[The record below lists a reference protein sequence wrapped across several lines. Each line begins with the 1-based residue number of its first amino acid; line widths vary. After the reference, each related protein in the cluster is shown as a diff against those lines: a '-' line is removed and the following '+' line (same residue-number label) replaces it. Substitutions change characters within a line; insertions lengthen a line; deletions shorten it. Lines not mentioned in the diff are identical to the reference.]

1 MMNWQKIKI
10 QLAPYVD
17 VLRFVVVLLLGN
29 VLWKWIVRGDEAGNY
44 ITCLG
49 YDVTYFFSVVSAHVA
64 KMTYFLVHVVEE
76 SVQLVYG
83 HIIRFPNESSVSV
96 VWGCSAVKQGT
107 LFTLIMLFARGKWLH
122 KFWFIPLGWVAVYAF
137 NILRIAIISLLIQH
151 HPDWFDFLHSY
162 LFKYLFYGM
171 IFALWVWWIE
181 KINPSLTTSQEQK

>member
-64 KMTYFLVHVVEE
+64 KMTYFLVHGVW
-76 SVQLVYG
+76 SY
-83 HIIRFPNESSVSV
+83 HSFP
-96 VWGCSAVKQGT
+96 Q
-107 LFTLIMLFARGKWLH
+107 
-122 KFWFIPLGWVAVYAF
+122 
-137 NILRIAIISLLIQH
+137 
-151 HPDWFDFLHSY
+151 
-162 LFKYLFYGM
+162 
-171 IFALWVWWIE
+171 
-181 KINPSLTTSQEQK
+181 